1 MNNMRHSLLLFL
13 FCAGS
18 ALGACTGRDSADWES
33 LRKEA
38 NQLYGEQRYE
48 EAVEVYERALA
59 VATDDNRLTLRQD
72 IIDCYQGL
80 GRQDEV
86 RRLLDVQMQ
95 EAHAAGNSKME
106 AEALMTLGL
115 QVYDAGDKAK
125 GYDYMQQAVGLMKKQ
140 RSAVTDTADV
150 DDALF
155 LLAYYHNCLMTRKA
169 EDNELRE
176 ALEHTKAVE
185 LCIMGTSQPE
195 RAENMLVRALA
206 WRAYLYCETDNTV
219 QADSTYA
226 VWQQHLPVSITVERD
241 ICHYLMKRGRYE
253 EVLNIQQ
260 RYVDWVREKK
270 GEYTNAMRTSKL
282 SMAEAQAAIGRD
294 AEAYCL
300 LKEAYEISDT
310 LHTRQAIENAQELAA
325 EHHDREQQEQI
336 AAQRLWIAALA
347 AMLGIIAAVAL
358 LYRISVVRK
367 RKDKTMA
374 AIVRDMTP
382 TQPLTSSQ
390 SISSDRNRFLAFDT
404 AVNQG
409 RLYAKADVTRDV
421 LVGVM
426 AVDSNTFS
434 RIIREQSGCQNL
446 NEYLNNKR
454 IDLACQLLKE
464 HPNWSMEA
472 IAADCGFQSVRT
484 FYRVFKGLKQMTPSD
499 YVKK

>member
-1 MNNMRHSLLLFL
+1 MQ
-13 FCAGS
+13 
-18 ALGACTGRDSADWES
+18 GA
-33 LRKEA
+33 
-38 NQLYGEQRYE
+38 
-48 EAVEVYERALA
+48 
-59 VATDDNRLTLRQD
+59 
-72 IIDCYQGL
+72 
-80 GRQDEV
+80 
-86 RRLLDVQMQ
+86 
-95 EAHAAGNSKME
+95 
-106 AEALMTLGL
+106 
-115 QVYDAGDKAK
+115 
-125 GYDYMQQAVGLMKKQ
+125 KK
-140 RSAVTDTADV
+140 
-150 DDALF
+150 
-155 LLAYYHNCLMTRKA
+155 Y
-169 EDNELRE
+169 
-176 ALEHTKAVE
+176 
-185 LCIMGTSQPE
+185 
-195 RAENMLVRALA
+195 
-206 WRAYLYCETDNTV
+206 
-219 QADSTYA
+219 
-226 VWQQHLPVSITVERD
+226 
-241 ICHYLMKRGRYE
+241 
-253 EVLNIQQ
+253 
-260 RYVDWVREKK
+260 
-270 GEYTNAMRTSKL
+270 
-282 SMAEAQAAIGRD
+282 
-294 AEAYCL
+294 
-300 LKEAYEISDT
+300 ISG
-310 LHTRQAIENAQELAA
+310 
-325 EHHDREQQEQI
+325 
-336 AAQRLWIAALA
+336 ALA

-382 TQPLTSSQ
+382 TQPLTASQ

>member
-1 MNNMRHSLLLFL
+1 MRHSLLLFL
-13 FCAGS
+13 FCAGL

-125 GYDYMQQAVGLMKKQ
+125 GYDYMQQAVGLMEKQ

-185 LCIMGTSQPE
+185 SCIMGTSQPE

-336 AAQRLWIAALA
+336 AAQRRRANPLP
-347 AMLGIIAAVAL
+347 VL
-358 LYRISVVRK
+358 LRLPLCWGLS
-367 RKDKTMA
+367 
-374 AIVRDMTP
+374 
-382 TQPLTSSQ
+382 QP
-390 SISSDRNRFLAFDT
+390 
-404 AVNQG
+404 
-409 RLYAKADVTRDV
+409 
-421 LVGVM
+421 
-426 AVDSNTFS
+426 
-434 RIIREQSGCQNL
+434 
-446 NEYLNNKR
+446 
-454 IDLACQLLKE
+454 QL
-464 HPNWSMEA
+464 
-472 IAADCGFQSVRT
+472 
-484 FYRVFKGLKQMTPSD
+484 FYIE
-499 YVKK
+499 